1 MSLFCILKMAEKLHF
16 LRTCNSE
23 VIDMNPYIVYVKL
36 DEENRIT
43 SVDSS
48 AFLRETDGW
57 TEIDSGYGDKHHHAQ
72 GNYFDK
78 PPCDER
84 GIYRYKAYQFVDA
97 PAGKIIARFFKNDE
111 EYVILERTQEEMDA
125 DYVPPEVKPTDAE
138 RISKLES
145 EKKLLTAQVQA
156 LSDRNDFMEDCI
168 AEMATIVYA

>member
-1 MSLFCILKMAEKLHF
+1 MEMQ
-16 LRTCNSE
+16 
-23 VIDMNPYIVYVKL
+23 PYVVYVKV
-36 DEENRIT
+36 DESNRIT
-43 SVDSS
+43 AIDSS
-48 AFLRETDGW
+48 EFLTDVTGW
-57 TEIDSGYGDKHHHAQ
+57 TEIDSGYGDKYHHAQ

-78 PPCDER
+78 LLCDER
-84 GIYRYKAYQFVDA
+84 GIYRYKLMDSKPV
-97 PAGKIIARFFKNDE
+97 
-111 EYVILERTQEEMDA
+111 ERTQEEMDA